1 MDPATHREK
10 LQDVL
15 LCAGI
20 CLRPETESSGTSISL
35 YAGVKCLTQSVDTGQ
50 ISSQLM
56 TRMSKRI
63 VWVSGLEQQF
73 THLQVCFTERT
84 VNRPFRNIYIFGNIN
99 NKSL

>member
-1 MDPATHREK
+1 MGQATHREK
-10 LQDVL
+10 LQDDIV
-15 LCAGI
+15 CAGI
-20 CLRPETESSGTSISL
+20 FLRPETESSDISL
-35 YAGVKCLTQSVDTGQ
+35 YAGGKCLTRSVDTGQ

-56 TRMSKRI
+56 MRMSKRI

-84 VNRPFRNIYIFGNIN
+84 VNRPFRNIHIFENIN